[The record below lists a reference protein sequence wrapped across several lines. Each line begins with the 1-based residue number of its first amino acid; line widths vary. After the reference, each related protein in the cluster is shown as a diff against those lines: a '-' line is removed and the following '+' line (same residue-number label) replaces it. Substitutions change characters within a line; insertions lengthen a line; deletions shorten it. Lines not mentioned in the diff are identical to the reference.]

1 MLKIFASEEPPGRG
15 LISHRP
21 AVLIPAALRLF
32 ARRHPVAHYQRD
44 LRFEAIEKRGIKY
57 LFTYAQMRGIQDNF
71 PFGMTY
77 AIVKRI

>member
-57 LFTYAQMRGIQDNF
+57 LFKEY
-71 PFGMTY
+71 
-77 AIVKRI
+77 KRDGKSFYDVILPG